1 MRWRLRR
8 ALGGGGRDRTPW
20 PLRGGIAE
28 FTVGTGRP
36 AGRSLHRRR
45 VRGGRSGTRWLPQTH
60 EGGCESLPLDRG
72 WGVRR
77 AWQGGSAVSWDGGWG
92 QVGFGEAG
100 VSARLSRLMLLG
112 ILTRAHKRRWGW
124 GQTSESHQLVVKAT
138 GQAEMPEDMSGWGW
152 EEQWPVRGLE
162 WGQPGECSVACPLQP
177 ELISL
182 RIWLHLDL
190 VQDRTGEPDRP
201 GSGPP
206 GRSSLLTSHPAM
218 EKALPRSRQPG
229 RSPSAGAVSTQPPL
243 LAQMPPAAGSPR
255 RALAAC
261 SLSPVRAHSSP
272 FVCHLALVPRAHSL
286 LCLISSAR
294 WRG

>member
-77 AWQGGSAVSWDGGWG
+77 AWQGGSAVAWDGGWG

-138 GQAEMPEDMSGWGW
+138 GQAEMPEDMSGWGSGRRP
-152 EEQWPVRGLE
+152 ERCRP
-162 WGQPGECSVACPLQP
+162 SVC
-177 ELISL
+177 
-182 RIWLHLDL
+182 
-190 VQDRTGEPDRP
+190 
-201 GSGPP
+201 
-206 GRSSLLTSHPAM
+206 
-218 EKALPRSRQPG
+218 
-229 RSPSAGAVSTQPPL
+229 
-243 LAQMPPAAGSPR
+243 AAGRPLKGWGKVTGGPR
-255 RALAAC
+255 VGKLQEF
-261 SLSPVRAHSSP
+261 LQG
-272 FVCHLALVPRAHSL
+272 
-286 LCLISSAR
+286 I
-294 WRG
+294 